1 VHEDASWQG
10 KHLCF
15 VLQTAEWCRENKPI
29 VVALKLG
36 AVVVPVDMLVFLSE
50 SLVCNQLLPIHHNI
64 CKSSAF

>member
-1 VHEDASWQG
+1 MRYSSND
-10 KHLCF
+10 
-15 VLQTAEWCRENKPI
+15 PI
-29 VVALKLG
+29 LFIIYILKEVALKLG